1 MKNLYDK
8 FVDAFHRRF
17 AVKETHEPVQKGAAD
32 SLIEKH
38 ANENEEE
45 YSEQDRLDDE
55 LTELIRKELGFT
67 GKYCIENIN
76 ALRIHILRTALE
88 EIRDVAQVSEGV
100 EFYAMI
106 ADKALAFDD
115 YGYDRLSMELL
126 TSESQKDREK
136 NQ

>member
-45 YSEQDRLDDE
+45 YSEQDRLDDG
-55 LTELIRKELGFT
+55 LTELLRKELGFT
-67 GKYCIENIN
+67 GKSRIQNLN
-76 ALRIHILRTALE
+76 ALRIHALRKALE

-106 ADKALAFDD
+106 ADKALARDD
-115 YGYDRLSMELL
+115 MRMELL
-126 TSESQKDREK
+126 ASESQKDREK